1 MIRKSG
7 LILTTAA
14 MLLASGT
21 CAAAQVQWYTAV
33 SENSENSV
41 LNYTVYD
48 SSDRAAVEP
57 ISSCPNDD
65 ASEWNVSGVKY
76 EGINYIGSLAG
87 GIRTNITAYIESG
100 DRLRIS
106 FDYRSPGYESFV
118 YDVTPVIEVKSADGT
133 ISGRYKFA
141 AAPQSD
147 VWTSYTS
154 GESESIKFGDGDSVS
169 LSLRN
174 ERGFW
179 HMKDLVIE
187 RYGEEKKTPFI
198 SDLEIGGAAEGGILT
213 DGEVN
218 ISGSTGV
225 PCTLYTAFYNNGRLL
240 SVQGQDADGDF
251 ELSAQSNGADTMKL
265 LAWNGMTPETG
276 EITVNSDGSGN
287 YKQETSAMKEKY
299 RDSFLIGN
307 IFNSYNL
314 SGEDRDILLKHFNVI
329 TGENN
334 MKPEILAPAK
344 NYYNWTEADAMV
356 DFAEENG
363 LDVIGHT
370 LVWHKQT
377 PAWFTEG
384 TAEEVWQNMET
395 YIKTVVGRYKGRV
408 KGWDVVNEAIR
419 DNIDQLPLS
428 WSDYIRKESDASGT
442 PWFRALKDADYIYR
456 AFLFAHEA
464 DPDAELYYNDYNL
477 DMPYKREAA
486 ALLVEHINNKY
497 KEEYDTDENLIDA
510 IGMQSHYSLETN
522 VDEVRNSIDRFR
534 EIGVKVN
541 ITELDICINR
551 VDDNGEGADSGS
563 YVFNASD
570 EMKQAVKYAEL
581 MTVYEDNAD
590 IIDRVTF
597 WGYSDGKSWRSAQ
610 YPLMFNADLTPK
622 KAFYAIMEPE
632 NYR

>member
-1 MIRKSG
+1 
-7 LILTTAA
+7 
-14 MLLASGT
+14 
-21 CAAAQVQWYTAV
+21 
-33 SENSENSV
+33 
-41 LNYTVYD
+41 
-48 SSDRAAVEP
+48 
-57 ISSCPNDD
+57 
-65 ASEWNVSGVKY
+65 
-76 EGINYIGSLAG
+76 
-87 GIRTNITAYIESG
+87 
-100 DRLRIS
+100 
-106 FDYRSPGYESFV
+106 
-118 YDVTPVIEVKSADGT
+118 
-133 ISGRYKFA
+133 
-141 AAPQSD
+141 
-147 VWTSYTS
+147 
-154 GESESIKFGDGDSVS
+154 
-169 LSLRN
+169 
-174 ERGFW
+174 
-179 HMKDLVIE
+179 
-187 RYGEEKKTPFI
+187 
-198 SDLEIGGAAEGGILT
+198 
-213 DGEVN
+213 
-218 ISGSTGV
+218 
-225 PCTLYTAFYNNGRLL
+225 
-240 SVQGQDADGDF
+240 
-251 ELSAQSNGADTMKL
+251 
-265 LAWNGMTPETG
+265 
-276 EITVNSDGSGN
+276 
-287 YKQETSAMKEKY
+287 
-299 RDSFLIGN
+299 
-307 IFNSYNL
+307 
-314 SGEDRDILLKHFNVI
+314 
-329 TGENN
+329 

-384 TAEEVWQNMET
+384 TAEEVWQNMEI
-395 YIKTVVGRYKGRV
+395 YIKTVVGRYNGRV

-419 DNIDQLPLS
+419 DNIDQMPLS
-428 WSDYIRKESDASGT
+428 WSSYIRKESDTSGT

-522 VDEVRNSIDRFR
+522 VDEVRKSIDRFR

-632 NYR
+632 HYR